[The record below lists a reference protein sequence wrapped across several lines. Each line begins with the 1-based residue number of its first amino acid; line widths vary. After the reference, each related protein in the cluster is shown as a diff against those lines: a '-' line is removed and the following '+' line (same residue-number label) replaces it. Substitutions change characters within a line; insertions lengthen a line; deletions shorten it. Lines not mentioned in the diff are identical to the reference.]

1 MAEGHSTVREG
12 IYAGII
18 GATVIVLWFAI
29 IDIATGQP
37 FHTPNILGAGLL
49 SVLGK
54 PAMMPDTVT
63 VRVVIYTIFHYAAFA
78 MVGVII
84 ASVVHQSARTPAIL
98 AGALVAF
105 VVFELGAIGLT
116 TLFSET
122 GLGTLAWYQ
131 IFIANLIATAAMFW
145 FMWTRHPNLRRDINR
160 ALTGTDDHQARKA
173 DEPIRGPRGAA

>member
-1 MAEGHSTVREG
+1 MAERHNTVREG
-12 IYAGII
+12 IYAGFI
-18 GATVIVLWFAI
+18 GASIIDLWFAI

-37 FHTPNILGAGLL
+37 FNTPNMLGAGLL

-54 PAMMPDTVT
+54 PAMMPDTVA
-63 VRVVIYTIFHYAAFA
+63 VRVVIYTIFHYAAFSL
-78 MVGVII
+78 VGVII

-116 TLFSET
+116 TLFAET
-122 GLGTLAWYQ
+122 GLGKLAWYQ

-173 DEPIRGPRGAA
+173 DEPMRGPRGAA

>member
-12 IYAGII
+12 IYAGFI

-54 PAMMPDTVT
+54 PAMMPDTVMT
-63 VRVVIYTIFHYAAFA
+63 RVIIYTIFHYAAFA
-78 MVGVII
+78 LVGVVV
-84 ASVVHQSARTPAIL
+84 ASIVHQSARTPAIL

-105 VVFELGAIGLT
+105 VAFELGAIGIT
-116 TLFSET
+116 TLFAET
-122 GLGTLAWYQ
+122 GLGSLAWYQ

-145 FMWTRHPNLRRDINR
+145 FMWTRHPNLKRDINR
-160 ALTGTDDHQARKA
+160 ALAGTDDHQARKA
-173 DEPIRGPRGAA
+173 DEPISGPRGGA